1 MSSRTDLLVRI
12 SELYY
17 QQNLSQQDISKITGI
32 SRPTISRLLDE
43 AKETG
48 VVEIIVHSPIN
59 KNPQLSHLVRTTFGL
74 RDAVIVA
81 GDYEFDQS
89 LTRCAHCAVDFLST
103 VLENNMSIGISWGR
117 ALEALCD
124 VLEPTDYSDYYNVT
138 VVQMVGCLGTGNPRV
153 DGLELALRLS
163 KKVHGTYSNIY
174 APVYV
179 DSELVY
185 SYLTAEPQIEA
196 TLKKAGSVDIILT
209 GIGSLNDANGSLYK
223 SGCYNAEE
231 RKELMRRG
239 AVSSLLGRMFDI
251 NGNEVQLDS
260 RYVISAPLE
269 AMRTRSAST
278 PAPKRQSARLP
289 PCAEST
295 STYWS
300 RTRHSPAACWKW
312 KALPFP
318 NKHPFLES
326 TNTATAV
333 LVFSFL
339 SFLYHNQFILYPSWD
354 CLLQTVIQHD
364 NTLGAFAA
372 NHLVKAVA
380 PFLQRIDRGDDLFRY
395 DCACRQKLQSLDP

>member
-124 VLEPTDYSDYYNVT
+124 VLEPNDYYDYYNVT

-196 TLKKAGSVDIILT
+196 TLKKAGTVDIILT

-269 AMRTRSAST
+269 AMRTPSWSIGINASAE
-278 PAPKRQSARLP
+278 K
-289 PCAEST
+289 AECT
-295 STYWS
+295 L
-300 RTRHSPAACWKW
+300 AAVRGKYI
-312 KALPFP
+312 
-318 NKHPFLES
+318 N
-326 TNTATAV
+326 V
-333 LVFSFL
+333 LVADEAL
-339 SFLYHNQFILYPSWD
+339 ARRMLEMEG
-354 CLLQTVIQHD
+354 V
-364 NTLGAFAA
+364 
-372 NHLVKAVA
+372 AV
-380 PFLQRIDRGDDLFRY
+380 PE
-395 DCACRQKLQSLDP
+395 

>member
-1 MSSRTDLLVRI
+1 MGNMIFDFSLFVNTQIDIFHKKRYTLCCEQMFIQLFKFLRGLFVSSRTDLLVRI

-81 GDYEFDQS
+81 GDYDFDQS

-124 VLEPTDYSDYYNVT
+124 VLEPTNYSDYYNVT

-163 KKVHGTYSNIY
+163 KKVNGTYSNIY

-196 TLKKAGSVDIILT
+196 TLKKAGTVDIILT

-251 NGNEVQLDS
+251 NGSEVQLDG

-269 AMRTRSAST
+269 AMRKPSWSIGINASAE
-278 PAPKRQSARLP
+278 K
-289 PCAEST
+289 AECT
-295 STYWS
+295 L
-300 RTRHSPAACWKW
+300 AAVHGKYI
-312 KALPFP
+312 
-318 NKHPFLES
+318 N
-326 TNTATAV
+326 V
-333 LVFSFL
+333 LVADEPL
-339 SFLYHNQFILYPSWD
+339 ARRMLEMEG
-354 CLLQTVIQHD
+354 V
-364 NTLGAFAA
+364 
-372 NHLVKAVA
+372 AV
-380 PFLQRIDRGDDLFRY
+380 PE
-395 DCACRQKLQSLDP
+395 